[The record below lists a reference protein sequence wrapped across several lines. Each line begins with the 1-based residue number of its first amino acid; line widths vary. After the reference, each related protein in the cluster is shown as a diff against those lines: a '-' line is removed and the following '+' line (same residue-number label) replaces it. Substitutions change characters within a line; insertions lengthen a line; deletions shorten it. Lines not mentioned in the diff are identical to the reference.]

1 LRPFAF
7 GAGGGRG
14 FGDDMLRFAI
24 LTAIGAAFL
33 AYVAP
38 DLVSLVVPKQGGQAS
53 ASVAA
58 RPVLAPSPVNVA
70 VATSS
75 SGAAEAS
82 ISADPRGQ
90 YSTDVE
96 IDGQTVRMLVD
107 TGATMVV
114 LSYETASRLGLQVLA
129 TDFTARVQTANGVA
143 YVAPITLREVTIGP
157 IYVGD
162 VKALVADRNAGPVN
176 LLGES
181 FLKRLGSVE
190 QRSGQ
195 LVLRQ

>member
-1 LRPFAF
+1 LRPFAR
-7 GAGGGRG
+7 GAGDGRG

-38 DLVSLVVPKQGGQAS
+38 DLASLVAPKQGGQAS
-53 ASVAA
+53 ASVSA
-58 RPVLAPSPVNVA
+58 RPAPAPMNVAIAAPS
-70 VATSS
+70 
-75 SGAAEAS
+75 SGVAEAS

-129 TDFTARVQTANGVA
+129 SDFTARVQTANGVA

-181 FLKRLGSVE
+181 FLKRLASVE

>member
-24 LTAIGAAFL
+24 LTAVGAAFL

-38 DLVSLVVPKQGGQAS
+38 DLVSLVVPKQVGQAS

-58 RPVLAPSPVNVA
+58 RSALAPAPMNVA
-70 VATSS
+70 VATPSL
-75 SGAAEAS
+75 GAAEAS